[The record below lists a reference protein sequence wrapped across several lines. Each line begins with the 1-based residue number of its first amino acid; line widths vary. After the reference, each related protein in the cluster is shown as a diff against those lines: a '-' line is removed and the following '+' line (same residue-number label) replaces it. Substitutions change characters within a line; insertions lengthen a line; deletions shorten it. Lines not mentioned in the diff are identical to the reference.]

1 MKYLRSYNLFTEADS
16 FEINDTDAV
25 DVRMSKEKFNE
36 VKNDFTE
43 YNQKKGS
50 IDDVFKKFKTNPNQ
64 IETELNR
71 ILGNESEK
79 RNPFLVEY
87 THIAKQSYE
96 IDKLHDENLKDK
108 LSLDDFRREL
118 TVAKEDSTKKAVN
131 SKISDITNR
140 INIKNKKIVDI
151 QKDIQDRDKEHKDKM
166 LELNKNMNEY
176 IKNISTSI

>member
-1 MKYLRSYNLFTEADS
+1 MKYLKDYNLFTEADS

-25 DVRMSKEKFNE
+25 DVKMSKEKFNE
-36 VKNDFTE
+36 IKADFTE
-43 YNQKKGS
+43 YSQKKGS
-50 IDDVFKKFKTNPNQ
+50 IDEVFKKFKTNPTQ
-64 IETELNR
+64 IEAELNR
-71 ILGNESEK
+71 ILGNESEN

-118 TVAKEDSTKKAVN
+118 AIAKEDTTKKAVN
-131 SKISDITNR
+131 AKISDISNR
-140 INIKNKKIVDI
+140 MTVRNKKIVDI

-166 LELNKNMNEY
+166 LEINKNMDEY
-176 IKNISTSI
+176 IKKISTSI